1 VVIIFAARFN
11 FYVDKF
17 NLIKLTAIVSSYKL
31 MFYKLCIC
39 YRGVELAERVTS
51 VTRFFSVCS
60 YLRANYLVL
69 SVQNNFS
76 FCVHFLFLFVLIE
89 LLFHN
94 NYDIIF
100 VMYQIKYYL
109 IICARSAQL
118 HLVWPAL
125 RKREYCSAWVRTKI
139 CDFGGFC
146 MLDFI
151 F

>member
-1 VVIIFAARFN
+1 MELFVLAYQNSTRLQIE
-11 FYVDKF
+11 
-17 NLIKLTAIVSSYKL
+17 
-31 MFYKLCIC
+31 LCHLAVLPCC
-39 YRGVELAERVTS
+39 YHLLQRGRVTRTSYS

-109 IICARSAQL
+109 IIPLKRGI
-118 HLVWPAL
+118 WPSRL
-125 RKREYCSAWVRTKI
+125 
-139 CDFGGFC
+139 
-146 MLDFI
+146 FI
-151 F
+151 FYFIH